1 MAPDGSRRIVWMING
16 MIKAHPMN
24 NRMARQAA
32 HRYAAPLPLLQLAG
46 VGRPE
51 ELGWWQSA
59 VGDHQQP
66 AAGRRQREAVLVV
79 AVDGGKAGRKQP
91 VSNREGRR

>member
-1 MAPDGSRRIVWMING
+1 MING

-46 VGRPE
+46 SGDRRNWAGGSQRWATTSRRRLAADSGRPS
-51 ELGWWQSA
+51 WS
-59 VGDHQQP
+59 
-66 AAGRRQREAVLVV
+66 
-79 AVDGGKAGRKQP
+79 
-91 VSNREGRR
+91 